1 MLAVTVN
8 DVLKVSSLLYA
19 KLRVMLTFTL
29 TIRVSSLWQVLFL
42 SLSQVNFSRQH
53 DLTIEAYEA
62 HRTMKR
68 CVVVLYVKFFIKLL
82 IFF

>member
-42 SLSQVNFSRQH
+42 SLSQVNFSRQL